1 MTQGQLFDHYY
12 GSQNEKPHYYMR
24 PVPGLGSDPR
34 GRGTVSCQEVNILLR
49 TDR

>member
-24 PVPGLGSDPR
+24 PVPGSDPR
-34 GRGTVSCQEVNILLR
+34 GRGTVSRQEVNILLR